1 MKKKTMLLLSLLLIL
16 SLALPACTGGGS
28 TGVDVIKIGA
38 IAELTGDIPAVGA
51 ALKSSAE
58 LAVKEINDAG
68 GLEVGGKKYKVEL
81 IIEDNQGSPEKT
93 AAVAEKLITQDKV
106 LAIVGP
112 NASRYAIPAA
122 EVAEKAKVVLIS
134 PTSTNPKTTLD
145 ESSGGSK
152 KYVFRACFTDPFQG
166 RVVANFAMSNL
177 GAAKAAVLFDRDSD
191 YNRGIA
197 EIFKQTFEKAG
208 GYVVAYESYPKGA
221 KDFTEQFTRIKSAA
235 PDVVFLP
242 NYYEEVPVQIHQAK
256 AMGIST
262 VFLGSDTWGITD
274 LIKLCGSECEGYY
287 FSTHYAYDNA
297 SDVSKK
303 FISKYEAAYGSKP
316 ADVAALTYDAFGMLW
331 QALQSAGRID
341 REALRNAL
349 AKIPRYD
356 GVTGTMQFKEG
367 SGDPIKSAV
376 ILQIRG
382 SDFAFFT
389 NANP

>member
-1 MKKKTMLLLSLLLIL
+1 MKKHVLLVLSLILIF
-16 SLALPACTGGGS
+16 SLALPACGGGAS
-28 TGVDVIKIGA
+28 KGPDVIKIGA
-38 IAELTGDIPAVGA
+38 IAESTGDIPAVGA
-51 ALKSSAE
+51 ALKTAAE
-58 LAVKEINDAG
+58 LAVKEVNDAG

-81 IIEDNQGSPEKT
+81 IIEDNGGSADKD
-93 AAVAEKLITQDKV
+93 AAAAEKLINQDNV

-122 EVAEKAKVVLIS
+122 AAAEKAHVVLIS

-145 ESSGGSK
+145 EQTGAPK

-166 RVVANFAMSNL
+166 RVVANFALNNL

-208 GYVVAYESYPKGA
+208 GYIVAYESYAQGA
-221 KDFTEQFTRIKSAA
+221 KDFTEQLGRIKSGA
-235 PDVVFLP
+235 PDVIFLP

-256 AMGIST
+256 AMGIQA

-274 LIKLCGSECEGYY
+274 LIKLCGDECEGYY
-287 FSTHYAYDNA
+287 FSTHYAYDNPSEVA
-297 SDVSKK
+297 KQ
-303 FISKYEAAYGSKP
+303 FISKYEAAYNNKP
-316 ADVAALTYDAFGMLW
+316 ADVAALTHDSFGLLW
-331 QALQSAGRID
+331 QALQSAGRLD
-341 REALRNAL
+341 REALRNAM

-356 GVTGTMQFKEG
+356 GVTGTMQFNEG

-376 ILQIRG
+376 ILQVKG
-382 SDFAFFT
+382 SDFVFFT